1 MKTIDD
7 ITAMT
12 DAERLAHLLKW
23 ADQAFP
29 KATDEA
35 KANAI
40 GYQRRS
46 WAKWKS
52 NPETIQPVVLI
63 AMQELAFREDRERM
77 ILRSMNEIADHMAA
91 MAENMATLARL
102 LRP

>member
-7 ITAMT
+7 IEAMT
-12 DAERLAHLLKW
+12 DADRLAHLLQW

-29 KATDEA
+29 RATDEA

-52 NPETIQPVVLI
+52 NPETIPSVVLI
-63 AMQELAFREDRERM
+63 AMQEMAFREDRERM
-77 ILRSMNEIADHMAA
+77 VLRSMNEIADQMAA
-91 MAENMATLARL
+91 MAQNMADLARL